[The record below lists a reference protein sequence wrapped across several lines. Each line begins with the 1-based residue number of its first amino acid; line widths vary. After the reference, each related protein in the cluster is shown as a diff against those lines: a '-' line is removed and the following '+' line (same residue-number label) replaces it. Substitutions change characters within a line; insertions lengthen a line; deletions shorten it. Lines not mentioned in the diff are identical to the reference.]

1 MVKNL
6 ILSTI
11 ALAILASCSGKKDKT
26 SNGDAVEVI
35 PVKVQKLEKTDIAK
49 TLDYTANLEA
59 DEQVFYAPASTGRI
73 EKIHVEVGDRIKK
86 GQLLVEMDKTQL
98 HQAEVQLKNLETEYN
113 RAVQLNETGSI
124 SKQAYDAAVTQYEV
138 AKSNVAFLKENTRM
152 EAPFDGIVTGKYFE
166 NGELYTGAAF
176 GGATKPSVIAIEK
189 INPLKAKINLSEQ
202 YYLTVKK
209 GTKVELKSNIFPDR
223 TFEGTVNIV
232 YPTIDPASRTFT
244 VEVLIPNKD
253 EALRPGMYGIINFFI
268 GNTETIVVPAIAVL
282 KLQGSNDRYVF
293 LNKDGK
299 AKRVAV
305 TLGRRFEDQVE
316 LISDELHEGDELV
329 VVGQGRLVDGTPLSI
344 TK

>member
-138 AKSNVAFLKENTRM
+138 AKSNVDFLKENTKM

-268 GNTETIVVPAIAVL
+268 GNGNFGSFYLDTLILA
-282 KLQGSNDRYVF
+282 KLYF
-293 LNKDGK
+293 
-299 AKRVAV
+299 
-305 TLGRRFEDQVE
+305 
-316 LISDELHEGDELV
+316 
-329 VVGQGRLVDGTPLSI
+329 RL
-344 TK
+344 

>member
-1 MVKNL
+1 MVTNL

-138 AKSNVAFLKENTRM
+138 AKSNVDFLKENTKM

>member
-138 AKSNVAFLKENTRM
+138 AKSNVDFLKENTKM

-268 GNTETIVVPAIAVL
+268 GNTETIVVPCYCRVEIA
-282 KLQGSNDRYVF
+282 RF
-293 LNKDGK
+293 
-299 AKRVAV
+299 KRSLRVS
-305 TLGRRFEDQVE
+305 E
-316 LISDELHEGDELV
+316 
-329 VVGQGRLVDGTPLSI
+329 QGRQGETCRCNPG
-344 TK
+344 

>member
-138 AKSNVAFLKENTRM
+138 AKSNVDFLKENTKM

-316 LISDELHEGDELV
+316 LISDEIHEGDELV